1 MLLTGQLLSSGRRPA
16 TRTSLVQLLRYLRP
30 DEIPASR
37 LLPAEFDRARAT
49 VIRPYPSYAG
59 QVLSTLY
66 ARRQF
71 LRLQRA
77 A

>member
-16 TRTSLVQLLRYLRP
+16 TKQLVQLLRYLRP

-66 ARRQF
+66 ARRQL